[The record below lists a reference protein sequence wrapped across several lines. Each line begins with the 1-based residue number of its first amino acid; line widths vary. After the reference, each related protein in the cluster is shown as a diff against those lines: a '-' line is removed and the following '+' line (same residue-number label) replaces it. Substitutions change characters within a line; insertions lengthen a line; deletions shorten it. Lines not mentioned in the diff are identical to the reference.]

1 MEFVAKA
8 GRVGGIREIDK
19 TSPTTKTEPGRVRV
33 ELPEGSRNATFGE
46 PRVRRGS
53 VDSSNDGEGD
63 VKDLQG
69 VLQRNYLD

>member
-19 TSPTTKTEPGRVRV
+19 NSATTKIEPGRVRV
-33 ELPEGSRNATFGE
+33 ELPEGPRNATFGE
-46 PRVRRGS
+46 PRVRRAS
-53 VDSSNDGEGD
+53 VDSSNEGEGD

-69 VLQRNYLD
+69 VWQPN